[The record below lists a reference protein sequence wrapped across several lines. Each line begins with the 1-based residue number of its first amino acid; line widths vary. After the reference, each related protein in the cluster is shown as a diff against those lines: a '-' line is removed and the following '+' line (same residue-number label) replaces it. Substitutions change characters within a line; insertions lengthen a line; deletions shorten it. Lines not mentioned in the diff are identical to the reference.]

1 MIRIQGLCKTFTAG
15 GSSVSALGDVN
26 LHVPPGAIFGVVGL
40 SGAGKS
46 TLIRCLAMLEQ
57 PTRGRVW
64 LNGVEVTQKRA
75 EELRRLRQQIGMI
88 FQHFNLLSGRTA
100 AENIAL
106 PLEIRGWPKPKIQ
119 RRVDEL
125 LRLVGLADKASAYPA
140 ALSGGQKQRVGIA
153 RAIAAQPA
161 VLLCDEATSALDP
174 ETTDTIL
181 RLLRTIQQQTGIT
194 IVMVTH
200 QLEVVQEVCSHVAV
214 LDQGQV
220 AEVGPV
226 ESVLLTP
233 RAAATRRL
241 LSRLWPTELPAHL
254 QTRFG
259 RGACSDLSLYRLNFV
274 GSSALQPVI
283 SQLAQETGV
292 SINILQGAIS
302 QVGSR
307 PCGLLLV
314 ELAGSAES
322 RQAALSYLA
331 NQRVRVEE
339 VQLREYA

>member
-1 MIRIQGLCKTFTAG
+1 MCHA
-15 GSSVSALGDVN
+15 
-26 LHVPPGAIFGVVGL
+26 
-40 SGAGKS
+40 
-46 TLIRCLAMLEQ
+46 
-57 PTRGRVW
+57 
-64 LNGVEVTQKRA
+64 
-75 EELRRLRQQIGMI
+75 
-88 FQHFNLLSGRTA
+88 
-100 AENIAL
+100 
-106 PLEIRGWPKPKIQ
+106 IQ
-119 RRVDEL
+119 RRSP
-125 LRLVGLADKASAYPA
+125 ADKR
-140 ALSGGQKQRVGIA
+140 RVGIA

-200 QLEVVQEVCSHVAV
+200 QLEVLQEVCSHVAV

-259 RGACSDLSLYRLNFV
+259 RGHVRSQSVSVEFRRPAPAAGYL
-274 GSSALQPVI
+274 
-283 SQLAQETGV
+283 QLARRRC
-292 SINILQGAIS
+292 SINILQARS
-302 QVGSR
+302 ARWAADPADGSLAK
-307 PCGLLLV
+307 GLRR
-314 ELAGSAES
+314 AGRRLSLS
-322 RQAALSYLA
+322 RQPTGEGGGAVAW
-331 NQRVRVEE
+331 
-339 VQLREYA
+339 YA